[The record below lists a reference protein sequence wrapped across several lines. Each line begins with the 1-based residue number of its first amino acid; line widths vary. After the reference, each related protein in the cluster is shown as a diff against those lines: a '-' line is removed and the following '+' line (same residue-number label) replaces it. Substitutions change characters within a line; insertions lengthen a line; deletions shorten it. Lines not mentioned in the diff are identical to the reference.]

1 MLTSSKEDLVG
12 YIKDPTLRW
21 SPIFGAAIAGL
32 GAVLLTSGIKP
43 FDSSVVG
50 AVFSLAMKG
59 TALPCQSAKNGN
71 APASRY
77 MPDIEDLRGAGE
89 ELLRLLLVV

>member
-21 SPIFGAAIAGL
+21 SPILGAAIAGL

-50 AVFSLAMKG
+50 TIFSLATFFWGMR
-59 TALPCQSAKNGN
+59 GN
-71 APASRY
+71 
-77 MPDIEDLRGAGE
+77 LGGN
-89 ELLRLLLVV
+89 LVF